1 MTIRT
6 TNASTCHA
14 HLVFCQYSLCGYV
27 GDLTAVIRDIRRL
40 KRLPNHSATSLDTV
54 LNRLTRLRAEM
65 REEVEGISDV
75 LEPRQVELGVALVGA

>member
-1 MTIRT
+1 M
-6 TNASTCHA
+6 
-14 HLVFCQYSLCGYV
+14 CGYV

-40 KRLPNHSATSLDTV
+40 KRLPNHSAASLDPT
-54 LNRLTRLRAEM
+54 LDRLTRLRAEM